1 MIHRTLALL
10 GAVALATFCSSALR
24 AQNTGTAPP
33 AQAAAQTASPQP
45 AAAAEPAA
53 RKVWT
58 NDDLGG
64 LRETAAVST
73 VGAAKPAPGAPVPK
87 SASSHRGRDARSYED
102 QIARLQAQ
110 IPPLEQKIS
119 ELQSALSGNQVTETR
134 HFGGTKPD
142 NWNDQLGRLQKQ
154 RDDIQAK
161 IATLEDE
168 ARHRGA
174 SGNQVP

>member
-1 MIHRTLALL
+1 MIHRTLVLL
-10 GAVALATFCSSALR
+10 GAVALATFCSPALR
-24 AQNTGTAPP
+24 AQDSGPAPP
-33 AQAAAQTASPQP
+33 PQTAQAASPQP
-45 AAAAEPAA
+45 AAAAQPAA
-53 RKVWT
+53 KKVWT

-64 LRETAAVST
+64 LRETSAVST
-73 VGAAKPAPGAPVPK
+73 VGAAKPAPGGPVPK

-102 QIARLQAQ
+102 QIARLRAQ

-119 ELQSALSGNQVTETR
+119 ELQSALSGNQVTESR
-134 HFGGTKPD
+134 QFGGTKPG

-174 SGNQVP
+174 PGNQIP